1 MLPMSAM
8 PVSVF
13 KLAAL
18 MLVPERPLEA
28 VVIKIAPTL
37 LEEPIAWKDK
47 APLEVKVKLAALVES
62 S

>member
-1 MLPMSAM
+1 M
-8 PVSVF
+8 PTPVF

-28 VVIKIAPTL
+28 SAIRISPTL
-37 LEEPIAWKDK
+37 LEEPIAWKDN

>member
-1 MLPMSAM
+1 MSTI
-8 PVSVF
+8 PVPVF
-13 KLAAL
+13 RLAAL

-37 LEEPIAWKDK
+37 LEEPIAWKEST
-47 APLEVKVKLAALVES
+47 PLEVKVKLAALVES

>member
-1 MLPMSAM
+1 MLPMSAI
-8 PVSVF
+8 PVPVF

-28 VVIKIAPTL
+28 AVIRISPTL
-37 LEEPIAWKDK
+37 LEEPIAWKDN
-47 APLEVKVKLAALVES
+47 APLEVNVKLAALVES